1 VNQGIGVFARAF
13 SGCIRRKGAGALR
26 FFKGTDISY
35 PGSPERLLG
44 RVAAGSEQ
52 ALGDPRGVWRG
63 ERCGRQVST
72 KNGQCTRYASVL
84 QWVCIFLEG
93 WR

>member
-1 VNQGIGVFARAF
+1 VFLRGLSAAVSGEKGGRVLCAF
-13 SGCIRRKGAGALR
+13 SRDGYFL
-26 FFKGTDISY
+26 SWE
-35 PGSPERLLG
+35 PERLLG

-63 ERCGRQVST
+63 ERCGRQVSP
-72 KNGQCTRYASVL
+72 KNGQYTRCASVL